1 MVVKQ
6 VYSKKEGQAKLREG
20 IRIAEEAVCS
30 TLGPLGNT
38 VLIESENHVGGVTI
52 TKDGITVLRSINLLD
67 PVENLAVNIIRQA
80 SERTATSAGDGSTTS
95 VCLAKGIIDAADTF
109 ISESDNVSEIIRD
122 INKLADK
129 IDKNLAKKSR
139 KVTGK
144 TLLDVATISANNDKE
159 VGKIIA
165 DVYNKVDY
173 VTVEKSSTTKTYTE
187 VINGIR
193 IPRGY
198 TSKFFVNDFKKNECI
213 LEDAYVFI
221 TDHEINNLQVLENIL
236 KPIIQSGKPLLII
249 GEIDIRTLATIN
261 VNVQRGHLKCA
272 NIIPPSFG
280 YKREELLADLA
291 VALGGFY
298 HSEKTGDNLENVTIE
313 SMGRASKVV
322 VGQDSTVIIR
332 DKSETI
338 EGNLQEHIKQLTES
352 KSLLTD
358 ANDIAFIDERIS
370 SISGGVGIIKVGANT
385 DIEQQELYDRVE
397 DAVLAVKSAIEEG
410 ILPGGGIALL
420 EEARELDSEEA
431 KITVAESILREALRY
446 PIYTILQNGGIDC
459 SDVLLRIYS
468 EKQKNFGYNAKTGEY
483 GDMYKMGV
491 IDPAKVTKQALK
503 NAVSVATTI
512 LSTSSVISNI
522 RDYEGTK

>member
-6 VYSKKEGQAKLREG
+6 VYSKEEGQAKLREG
-20 IRIAEEAVCS
+20 IRVAEEAVCS

-80 SERTATSAGDGSTTS
+80 SERTATAAGDGTSTTI
-95 VCLAKGIIDAADTF
+95 CLAKGIIDAADTF
-109 ISESDNVSEIIRD
+109 ISESDNVSDVIRD

-129 IDKNLAKKSR
+129 IDKNLTKKSR

-159 VGKIIA
+159 VGKVISE
-165 DVYNKVDY
+165 VYNKVDY

-193 IPRGY
+193 IPRGF

-261 VNVQRGHLKCA
+261 VNVQRGNLKCA

-291 VALGGFY
+291 VALGGIY

-332 DKSETI
+332 EKNDQTDA
-338 EGNLQEHIKQLTES
+338 NLESHIQQLNES

-358 ANDIAFIDERIS
+358 ANEIAFIDERIS

-410 ILPGGGIALL
+410 ILPGGGIALF
-420 EEARELDSEEA
+420 EEARELDIEGEVSTA
-431 KITVAESILREALRY
+431 TSILMEALRY
-446 PIYTILQNGGIDC
+446 PIYTILQNGGIPCDN
-459 SDVLLRIYS
+459 VLGTIYKS
-468 EKQKNFGYNAKTGEY
+468 GHKNFGYNAKTGEY

>member
-6 VYSKKEGQAKLREG
+6 VYSKEEGQAKLREG

-30 TLGPLGNT
+30 TLGPLGRT

-80 SERTATSAGDGSTTS
+80 SERTATAAGDGTSSTI
-95 VCLAKGIIDAADTF
+95 CLARGIIDEADVYVG
-109 ISESDNVSEIIRD
+109 EEDNMNDIIRD
-122 INKLADK
+122 INALAEQ
-129 IDKNLAKKSR
+129 IDKNLTKKSR

-144 TLLDVATISANNDKE
+144 TLLDVATISANNDKNI
-159 VGKIIA
+159 GSIIA
-165 DVYNKVDY
+165 DVYNNVDY

-280 YKREELLADLA
+280 YKREELLSDLA
-291 VALGGFY
+291 VALGGIY

-313 SMGRASKVV
+313 SMGRAAKVV

-332 DKSETI
+332 EKNEDVDARV
-338 EGNLQEHIKQLTES
+338 NEHISQLNES

-358 ANDIAFIDERIS
+358 ANDIAFIEERIS
-370 SISGGVGIIKVGANT
+370 SIAGGVGIIKVGANT

-420 EEARELDSEEA
+420 DESRELNANQSTA
-431 KITVAESILREALRY
+431 ARILSAALLC
-446 PIYTILQNGGIDC
+446 PIYTILDNGGIESHIVMDEIRK
-459 SDVLLRIYS
+459 SN
-468 EKQKNFGYNAKTGEY
+468 KKNFGYNAKTRQF